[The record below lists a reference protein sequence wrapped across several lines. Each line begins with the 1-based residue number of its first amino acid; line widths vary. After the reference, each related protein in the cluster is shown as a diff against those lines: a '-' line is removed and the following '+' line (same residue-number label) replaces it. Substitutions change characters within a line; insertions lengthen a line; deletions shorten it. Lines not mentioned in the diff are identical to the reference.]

1 MKRFVS
7 PLLCLALLCLPSL
20 ALAQTSERMK
30 VSASLEPK
38 EAAPGQV
45 VTFKLHFD
53 VEPGFHT
60 YPTVQTDPNASS
72 FVTVFR
78 VKAGP
83 LESAGPIKEPKAEDK
98 LEPELKAT
106 VGYLHGSG
114 DFEVPYKVKAGTPP
128 GAVKVSIKLDTQVC
142 STTCEQFI
150 QTYDF
155 DFKVL
160 PGGTTAPAVPVK
172 SPVLPTKAST
182 PSVKQPVATAPVKE
196 DVKNSAPPTDRTL
209 WSILLEAAGWGFVSL
224 LTPCVFPMIPIT
236 VSYFLKQK
244 EGTNALTHA
253 FIYTGTIIIALA
265 IFIFAFVDV
274 AQKLT
279 YHWATNLFL
288 GLLLATF
295 ALSLFGMFEIRLPT
309 FLSNWTS
316 KGQDR
321 GGYLG
326 TVFMALTFII
336 ISFSCVSP
344 IVGVFAGLSAE
355 KRPLHWNVL
364 AALVFATC
372 FALPFFVLS
381 IFPTMLKKL
390 PRSGGWLNSLKVI
403 LGMLELAAGLKFLRQ
418 SELNFKGNHIDYL
431 TYDVVLAC
439 FVGLSFIAGMYL
451 LRFFR
456 MPHDDEDYNQKSV
469 GVGRFMWA
477 FVFISLGVY
486 LFPGM
491 FWAPTGE
498 KHRPAGEV
506 FAWVDSFLLQGDDT
520 RPLVL
525 NQTAGTPHTELKW
538 YGFLKEALAD
548 AKAKKRRLFIDFTG
562 INCTNC
568 TKNDRAIF
576 SQNDV
581 KAAFEKYTLLKLYT
595 DTVPFEF
602 YPTDKLDATTIV
614 EQENDGEANRL
625 FQFRRFNTSEL
636 PFYVI
641 VEPDGDDFKV
651 IARNSVGLIR
661 DKDEFLKYLRDNT
674 GKK

>member
-1 MKRFVS
+1 MIRSVC
-7 PLLCLALLCLPSL
+7 LLLLLLPSL
-20 ALAQTSERMK
+20 ALAQTSDRMK
-30 VSASLEPK
+30 VSATLEPK

-45 VTFKLHFD
+45 VTFMLHFD

-60 YPTVQTDPNASS
+60 YPAVQADPNASS
-72 FVTVFR
+72 FVTLFKVPKDSALE
-78 VKAGP
+78 KAGP
-83 LESAGPIKEPKAEDK
+83 VKEPKAEEK

-114 DFEVPYKVKAGTPP
+114 DFEVPFKVKAGTPP
-128 GAVKVSIKLDTQVC
+128 GPVKVSIKVDTQVC

-150 QTYDF
+150 QTFDF
-155 DFKVL
+155 EFKVL
-160 PGGTTAPAVPVK
+160 PGGVAAPAIPVKQAVPNKQAVQVPDKEKPVVVPAPDKIKAADKVPV
-172 SPVLPTKAST
+172 
-182 PSVKQPVATAPVKE
+182 
-196 DVKNSAPPTDRTL
+196 TDRTL

-244 EGTNALTHA
+244 EGRNALKHS
-253 FIYTGTIIIALA
+253 FVYTGTIIVALA

-274 AQKLT
+274 AQKLST
-279 YHWATNLFL
+279 YWATNLFFS
-288 GLLLATF
+288 LLLGIF
-295 ALSLFGMFEIRLPT
+295 ALSLLGMFEIRLPT

-316 KGQDR
+316 KGQDSS
-321 GGYLG
+321 GYLG

-336 ISFSCVSP
+336 ISFSCMSP
-344 IVGVFAGLSAE
+344 IVGLFAALSTAE
-355 KRPLHWNVL
+355 KPTIWNILV
-364 AALVFATC
+364 ALVFATC

-381 IFPTMLKKL
+381 VFPTILKKL
-390 PRSGGWLNSLKVI
+390 PKSGGWLNSLKVI
-403 LGMLELAAGLKFLRQ
+403 LGMLELAAALKFLRQ
-418 SELNFKGNHIDYL
+418 TEINIKANRVDYL

-439 FVGLSFIAGMYL
+439 FIGLSFIAGMYL

-456 MPHDDEDYNQKSV
+456 MPHDDEDYNQKPV

-477 FVFISLGVY
+477 FGFISLGIY

-506 FAWVDSFLLQGDDT
+506 FDWIDSFLLHGDDT
-520 RPLVL
+520 RPLVMSH
-525 NQTAGTPHTELKW
+525 NSEAAPIELKW
-538 YGFLKEALAD
+538 HGFLKDALAD
-548 AKAKKRRLFIDFTG
+548 AKANKRRIFIDFTG

-568 TKNDRAIF
+568 TKNERAIF
-576 SQNDV
+576 SKNDIR
-581 KAAFEKYTLLKLYT
+581 AEFQKYTLLKLYT
-595 DTVPFEF
+595 DVVPFEF
-602 YPTDKLDATTIV
+602 YPTDKLDATTPV
-614 EQENDGEANRL
+614 EQEKDGEANRL
-625 FQFRRFNTSEL
+625 FEKNRFNTTEL

-641 VEPDGDDFKV
+641 VEPDGDDFKI

-661 DKDEFLKYLRDNT
+661 DKDEFLKYLKDNT